1 MVLLQQTSCNLAMDI
16 NTLKNKLQED
26 GLKFNIYFTKKLRN
40 GNYISF
46 SPNID
51 LQICDE
57 LLNLMLLYIEKF
69 NNKSIINYNPTG
81 YRDETIEQCSTSYI
95 NDYSKI
101 IESFSKSDHVETEI
115 DPDDYSFYTFE
126 ITKDDKQF
134 PNIKVFRR
142 VTKFKKLHS
151 KGIIARFNG
160 NTLNKIE
167 SKLIG
172 IDGEV
177 DFIVIESDILI
188 LSHYSLERIFNL
200 DEQFRSTASDFLN
213 QDGLSDGITNFESF
227 YDDCLD
233 DGRYRKTL
241 AKMASENIDVNAI
254 YENCENIKKTI
265 DMFSLD
271 INYNEEPTFTILYE
285 DKRQIMDIL
294 RILRD
299 SYYRSI
305 INEKIGV
312 DDK

>member
-1 MVLLQQTSCNLAMDI
+1 M
-16 NTLKNKLQED
+16 
-26 GLKFNIYFTKKLRN
+26 
-40 GNYISF
+40 SF

-51 LQICDE
+51 AQIYDD
-57 LLNLMLLYIEKF
+57 LINLIIGYIDKF
-69 NNKSIINYNPTG
+69 SNKSIVEYNPTG
-81 YRDETIEQCSTSYI
+81 YKDETIEHYNIS
-95 NDYSKI
+95 NLRDYSKVL
-101 IESFSKSDHVETEI
+101 ESFKNSDHVETEI
-115 DPDDYSFYTFE
+115 DPDNYNFYTFE
-126 ITKDDKQF
+126 ITKKDDEF
-134 PNIKVFRR
+134 PNIKLFRR

-172 IDGEV
+172 IDGEI
-177 DFIVIESDILI
+177 DVIIIDTDILI

-200 DEQFRSTASDFLN
+200 DEQFRDTASEFLN
-213 QDGLSDGITNFESF
+213 QKGLSEGITNFESF
-227 YDDCLD
+227 YEDCLN

-241 AKMASENIDVNAI
+241 TKMSSENIDIGKTYDN
-254 YENCENIKKTI
+254 YENIKKTI
-265 DMFSLD
+265 DMFNLD
-271 INYNEEPTFTILYE
+271 INYNEEPSFSIVYE
-285 DKRQIMDIL
+285 DKSQLMDIL

>member
-1 MVLLQQTSCNLAMDI
+1 MDI
-16 NTLKNKLQED
+16 KTLKNRLQESD
-26 GLKFNIYFTKKLRN
+26 LEFNIFFSRKLRN
-40 GNYISF
+40 GNYVSF

-51 LQICDE
+51 AQIYDD
-57 LLNLMLLYIEKF
+57 LINLIIGYIDKF
-69 NNKSIINYNPTG
+69 SNKSIVEYNPTG
-81 YRDETIEQCSTSYI
+81 YKDETIEHYNIS
-95 NDYSKI
+95 NLRDYSKVL
-101 IESFSKSDHVETEI
+101 ESFKNSDHVETEI
-115 DPDDYSFYTFE
+115 DPDNYNFYTFE
-126 ITKDDKQF
+126 ITKKDDEF
-134 PNIKVFRR
+134 PNIKLFRR

-172 IDGEV
+172 IDGEI
-177 DFIVIESDILI
+177 DVIIIDTDILI

-200 DEQFRSTASDFLN
+200 DEQFRDTASEFLN
-213 QDGLSDGITNFESF
+213 QKGLSEGITNFESF
-227 YDDCLD
+227 YEDCLN

-241 AKMASENIDVNAI
+241 TKMSSENIDIGKTYDN
-254 YENCENIKKTI
+254 YENIKKTI
-265 DMFSLD
+265 DMFNLD
-271 INYNEEPTFTILYE
+271 INYNEEPSFSIVYE
-285 DKRQIMDIL
+285 DKSQLMDIL

>member
-1 MVLLQQTSCNLAMDI
+1 MDI
-16 NTLKNKLQED
+16 NTLKNKMQED
-26 GLKFNIYFTKKLRN
+26 GLKFNMFFTRKLKN
-40 GNYISF
+40 GNYLSF

-51 LQICDE
+51 EQIYDD
-57 LLNLMLLYIEKF
+57 LLSLILDYIDKF
-69 NNKSIINYNPTG
+69 QGKSIVDYNPTG
-81 YRDETIEQCSTSYI
+81 YRDETIEKYNTSYV
-95 NDYSKI
+95 NDYVRI
-101 IESFSKSDHVETEI
+101 VESFSDSDHVETEI
-115 DPDDYSFYTFE
+115 DPDNYNFYTFE
-126 ITKDDKQF
+126 ITKDDAQF

-177 DFIVIESDILI
+177 DFIVIDNDILI

-200 DEQFRSTASDFLN
+200 DEQFRDTASDFLN
-213 QDGLSDGITNFESF
+213 QDGLSDGITNFKSF
-227 YDDCLD
+227 YVDCLN

-241 AKMASENIDVNAI
+241 TKMTSENINVAKT
-254 YENCENIKKTI
+254 YENHENIKKTI
-265 DMFSLD
+265 DMFNLE
-271 INYNEEPTFTILYE
+271 INYNEEPLFSIVYE
-285 DKRQIMDIL
+285 DKGQIMDIL

-305 INEKIGV
+305 INEQIGV